1 MVSLDSPWTSW
12 YLFLFK
18 IIEKVPS
25 FNKEIMISGDFQ
37 TYTSLHTLIF
47 RVLYSIPIYD
57 ILFFVKQIN
66 YGFWV
71 HILFYWTFWPKNG
84 FWEFG
89 NKMPEMLQL
98 GYQSVSISKLY
109 IWYVWYP
116 FFYETKIYCGFW
128 VQLILWTFW
137 PRNLALIFILSNEM
151 IEMVHL

>member
-25 FNKEIMISGDFQ
+25 FNKEIKISGDLQ

-71 HILFYWTFWPKNG
+71 HILIYWTFWPKNG

-89 NKMPEMLQL
+89 NKMPEILQL
-98 GYQSVSISKLY
+98 GYQSVSIS
-109 IWYVWYP
+109 ISMIS
-116 FFYETKIYCGFW
+116 FFMKQKSAVDFGFSW
-128 VQLILWTFW
+128 FFEHFDTEIR
-137 PRNLALIFILSNEM
+137 PLSSFCPM
-151 IEMVHL
+151 KC